1 MDLKKKFWVFTVGS
15 LLLLIFL
22 ILGTVFLFHSQVS
35 PEVWQILAQV
45 AGEHFSLLFFS
56 IFLVI
61 LLSLIFAGD
70 IFLNYILPLYHLT
83 EETALISTVNPG
95 HRVRVRGCREILRLG
110 KSINEAAERLQ
121 DMQSSVGEQL
131 QQVTAE
137 LEKEKQILG
146 AVIGELPEGVV
157 VCNLKGDILLY
168 NQKAREFFPSSKV
181 DSNSTIPCGY
191 LGLGRSIYSLL
202 DGYLLDHSLHDLEKR
217 LQEINRPAV
226 YNFMAK
232 GAAEQLFKISMVTI
246 RGEDDSISGY
256 VLLISDL
263 SLQMKIE
270 QKTQDLLNRFL
281 ERTRENVAGIC
292 ASIDDLIKNR
302 DISEREMK
310 KNKNLICE
318 NVQILNGDLEE
329 ALSELPVAFKSQW
342 PMQSI
347 DIEKVF
353 QILKQEARRQTS
365 ITIHL
370 TGSMQKMLL
379 RVELYTFIRGLLFL
393 LHLLEYEHA
402 VRDLTCVAAL
412 VEETIDIDL
421 LWRGDPVGENIL
433 DAWKKKTFLDR
444 EQEGVLNVQ
453 DVLARHEAEIFSAQG
468 YGGNSYLRLKLP
480 SVDAVKRIDRTFPEE
495 VRVPQYDFGIF
506 TRPSRSS
513 EEGDTSLKEVV
524 YTVFDLETTGLDPA
538 NHDEIVSIS
547 AVRVVNNRIISE
559 ESFDQLVNPR
569 RPVPYDAVRI
579 HGISEDM
586 LRDKPGIDEVLPLFA
601 KFCEETVLVAHSAD
615 FDLAFLKKREKSSGI
630 SLSNQVLDT
639 FKLSVLVHPSQK
651 DHSLEALAARL
662 GVRINNRH
670 SSLGDALATAEIF
683 LRLIPLL
690 SRRGIRSLKQ
700 AL

>member
-1 MDLKKKFWVFTVGS
+1 MDLKKKFWIFSVGC
-15 LLLLIFL
+15 LVLFLFL
-22 ILGTVFLFHSQVS
+22 ILGAGLFLYLQMPFAAR
-35 PEVWQILAQV
+35 QIVVQAV
-45 AGEHFSLLFFS
+45 GEHILILFFS

-61 LLSLIFAGD
+61 LISLIIAGD
-70 IFLNYILPLYHLT
+70 VFLNYIQPLYHLT

-95 HRVRVRGCREILRLG
+95 HRVRAQGCREILRLG

-157 VCNLKGDILLY
+157 VCNLSGDILLY
-168 NQKAREFFPSSKV
+168 NQKAREFFPSSKM
-181 DSNSTIPCGY
+181 DSTSTAPSGY

-217 LQEINRPAV
+217 LQEKDRPAV

-246 RGEDDSISGY
+246 RDEDDLISGY

-263 SLQMKIE
+263 SQQMKIE
-270 QKTQDLLNRFL
+270 QKTQDLLHRFL
-281 ERTRENVAGIC
+281 NRTQENVAGIC
-292 ASIDDLIKNR
+292 SSIDELITNR
-302 DISEREMK
+302 DISEQEMK

-353 QILKQEARRQTS
+353 QILKQEAGKQTS
-365 ITIHL
+365 ITIHI

-379 RVELYTFIRGLLFL
+379 RVELYTFIRGLLL
-393 LHLLEYEHA
+393 LMHLLEYEHA
-402 VRDLTCVAAL
+402 VRDLTCVAS
-412 VEETIDIDL
+412 VEEETLNIDL
-421 LWRGDPVGENIL
+421 LWRGDPVGEHIL
-433 DAWKKKTFLDR
+433 DVWKQQTFLNG

-453 DVLARHEAEIFSAQG
+453 DVLARHEAEIVSAQG

-480 SVDAVKRIDRTFPEE
+480 SVDAVKRYNRTVSEE

-506 TRPSRSS
+506 ARSTRNS
-513 EEGDTSLKEVV
+513 EEGDTSFEEAA

-538 NHDEIVSIS
+538 NDDEIVSIS

-559 ESFDQLVNPR
+559 ESFDQLVNPKR
-569 RPVPYDAVRI
+569 SIPSESVRI
-579 HGISEDM
+579 HGITEEM
-586 LRDKPGIDEVLPLFA
+586 LRHKPGIDEVLPLFA
-601 KFCEETVLVAHSAD
+601 RFCEGTVLVAHSAD

-651 DHSLEALAARL
+651 DHSLEALASRL

-683 LRLIPLL
+683 LKLIPLL
-690 SRRGIRSLKQ
+690 SRRGIHSLKQ
-700 AL
+700 VR